1 MYAMQIA
8 LKIDVD
14 TYRGI
19 EDGAAR
25 LAAFLHSKKIPASF
39 FVSLGPDNSGWAATR
54 AFRHR
59 GFLKKM
65 RRTSALSLY
74 GWRTVSPERSFPRV
88 RWGRPLKITF
98 SNGAIGVLKSVR
110 MAMTTFAGMIR
121 PHPGMKNVPRASWK
135 S

>member
-1 MYAMQIA
+1 MQIA

-19 EDGAAR
+19 EDGASR

-39 FVSLGPDNSGWAATR
+39 FVSMGPDNSGWAATR

-65 RRTSALSLY
+65 KRTSALSLY
-74 GWRTVSPERSFPRV
+74 GFRTIFSGTLLPARPMGTSHKKLFHQWRDWGFEVSPH
-88 RWGRPLKITF
+88 GYD
-98 SNGAIGVLKSVR
+98 
-110 MAMTTFAGMIR
+110 
-121 PHPGMKNVPRASWK
+121 H
-135 S
+135 